1 MIISPSMVSVIA
13 AEGHDHHRVFT
24 VFAQR
29 IGGSQD
35 SVTTVCFRLFS
46 NLWRSGTVAK
56 SKQRKSVDP
65 TRLPPFDRKKPGTIK
80 AVIETPGG
88 SRNKFKYDETLGFYA
103 LSGVLPEGM
112 VFPHAFGFVPGTK
125 AADGDPEDILI
136 IMDEPTFTGC
146 VVLTRLLGV
155 LEAEQTEHGETERND
170 RLIAVAAESRD
181 YSDAK
186 SLDDLNSNMLKEI
199 KQFFI
204 TYNKEKGKKFRV
216 LRMRG
221 PKQALKLVKKSLQ

>member
-29 IGGSQD
+29 IGGIQD
-35 SVTTVCFRLFS
+35 SVTTVCSRLFS
-46 NLWRSGTVAK
+46 NRWRSGTVAK

-65 TRLPPFDRKKPGTIK
+65 TRLPPFDRKNPGTIK

-112 VFPHAFGFVPGTK
+112 VFPHAFG
-125 AADGDPEDILI
+125 
-136 IMDEPTFTGC
+136 
-146 VVLTRLLGV
+146 
-155 LEAEQTEHGETERND
+155 
-170 RLIAVAAESRD
+170 
-181 YSDAK
+181 
-186 SLDDLNSNMLKEI
+186 
-199 KQFFI
+199 
-204 TYNKEKGKKFRV
+204 
-216 LRMRG
+216 
-221 PKQALKLVKKSLQ
+221 